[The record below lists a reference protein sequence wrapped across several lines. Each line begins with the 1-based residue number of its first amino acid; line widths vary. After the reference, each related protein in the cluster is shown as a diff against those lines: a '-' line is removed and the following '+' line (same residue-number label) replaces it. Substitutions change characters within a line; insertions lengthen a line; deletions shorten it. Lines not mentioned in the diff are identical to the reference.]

1 MTEENEKKP
10 DEKNLRIQNLFKT
23 LQNDPK
29 SVFYS
34 VGNLSKTII
43 NKAKK
48 SVYDKDKVFVNLYE
62 KLEDKNFHNK
72 ETVPL
77 VTPFVEKKL
86 TLINQHFTVLLS
98 HLNFCMLILLI

>member
-10 DEKNLRIQNLFKT
+10 DEKNLRIQNSFKT
-23 LQNDPK
+23 LHNDPK

-72 ETVPL
+72 ETVQL
-77 VTPFVEKKL
+77 VTPFLKKKV
-86 TLINQHFTVLLS
+86 TLINQHFTVFLS
-98 HLNFCMLILLI
+98 HLNFYMLILLI

>member
-77 VTPFVEKKL
+77 VTPFVSKKV
-86 TLINQHFTVLLS
+86 TLINQHFTVFLN
-98 HLNFCMLILLI
+98 HLNFYMPI